1 MVKNPSQ
8 RKIVH
13 TAILAF
19 LLSALSG
26 CVSLGTQRKLM
37 KKYNS
42 TKSSLTNCTALSTAQ
57 QKQIQALKNKIQN
70 EEVIVANLEAT
81 LGKTKSAKL
90 KLEGNVDRMKQALEA
105 LKQEQ
110 LEAQKRI
117 DEFRELTAKFKSLI
131 STGKLTVKIVDGQ
144 MVVAMSTDVLFH
156 SGSAR
161 LSSAGQAAIKQV
173 TSLLVSVPK
182 HAFQIEGFTDN
193 LPIRTALFPS
203 NWELASAR
211 ALTVLKTMLKAG
223 MPPDR
228 VSAASFGD
236 THPVEPNTTD
246 AGRAANRRIEIVVVP
261 DLSDLPG
268 YAELQKLS
276 GQTKANNQPAK
287 PSRAANSKK

>member
-1 MVKNPSQ
+1 MVKTKANQ
-8 RKIVH
+8 KVVQ
-13 TAILAF
+13 TAFMAF

-26 CVSLGTQRKLM
+26 CVSLGTEHKLL
-37 KKYNS
+37 KKYHA
-42 TKSSLTNCTALSTAQ
+42 TKANLTSCAAQSASQ

-70 EEVIVANLEAT
+70 EEVIVSNLESK
-81 LGKTKSAKL
+81 LGESKSAKL
-90 KLEGNVDRMKQALEA
+90 KLEGNVAKMKQALEA

-117 DEFRELTAKFKSLI
+117 NEFRELTAKFQSLI
-131 STGKLTVKIVDGQ
+131 NTGKLTVKIVDGQ

-161 LSSAGQAAIKQV
+161 LSNAGQAAIKQV
-173 TSLLVSVPK
+173 TSLLVSVPN
-182 HAFQIEGFTDN
+182 HNFQIEGFTDN
-193 LPIRTALFPS
+193 MPIRTALFPS

-223 MPPDR
+223 MPPGR

-236 THPVEPNTTD
+236 THPVQPNTTN

-268 YAELQKLS
+268 YAELKKLS
-276 GQTKANNQPAK
+276 GQKSPDKQTKPTKN
-287 PSRAANSKK
+287 